1 MPGRSQHCTPTAGA
15 DTIGVRG
22 HGIGSRLLAL
32 TAKAVVERQTGS
44 GLYLWVLEQNVAAQ
58 AFYQDRGGRCVER
71 GHVLPPGGDFS
82 RLNGS
87 PAKLRYAWPHPAQL
101 LD

>member
-32 TAKAVVERQTGS
+32 TAKAGVERQTGS

-58 AFYQDRGGRCVER
+58 AFYQDRGGRGLER
-71 GHVLPPGGDFS
+71 GHLFPPGGDFS

-87 PAKLRYAWPHPAQL
+87 PAQPPDAWAPPGQL
-101 LD
+101 AR